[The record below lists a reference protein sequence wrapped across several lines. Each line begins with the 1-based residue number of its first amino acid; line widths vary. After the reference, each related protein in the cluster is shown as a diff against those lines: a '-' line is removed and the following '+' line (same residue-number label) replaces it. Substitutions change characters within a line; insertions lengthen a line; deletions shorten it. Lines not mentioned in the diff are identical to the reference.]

1 MSNSHIIKAVSLVLL
16 LLLFISSAPVLGD
29 QDQYPRTI
37 IDGTGNE
44 VTIEHAPERVFAIST
59 GLIGTTM
66 YIFGETDKIVGKGG
80 CTKGPANVE
89 TNYSYNG
96 KKYSHTTP
104 WAVEAILYPKLLD
117 DEALPFSGSQ
127 CKENYETIART
138 NPDIIIISTRAWGRD
153 SGDGCTK
160 SIETMKKLGV
170 PVVVL
175 NEIAVYDQDETE
187 VVYKEIEILGEV
199 FAKEEKA
206 REIID
211 LLKEQVKFIQD
222 RTKDIPDDEKRSFMY
237 AGISTRC
244 PGQGGV
250 SFVEGVDQLESI
262 MLENIVNAKNSYT
275 GNGRQVMSREQMLA
289 LDPDVILL
297 PTAQGVHTPDEL
309 YYDERFVDLQN
320 MRAIKEK
327 RVTGLPLIGCRTER
341 LSFPVSLIV
350 AAKAIYPERFGDI
363 KVNDWIDEYHRKLY
377 GVDDDILQEIKKGMC
392 LEWMAD
398 AGF

>member
-1 MSNSHIIKAVSLVLL
+1 MSNSHIIRIVSLVLL

-37 IDGTGNE
+37 IDGTGAE
-44 VTIEHAPERVFAIST
+44 VTIDHAPERVFAIST

-89 TNYSYNG
+89 TNYTYNG

-104 WAVEAILYPKLLD
+104 WAVEAILYPKYLD

-127 CKENYETIART
+127 CQENIETIAKT

-153 SGDGCTK
+153 NGEGCKK

-187 VVYKEIEILGEV
+187 VVYKEIELLGEI
-199 FAKEEKA
+199 FAKEDKA
-206 REIID
+206 QEIID

-309 YYDERFVDLQN
+309 YYDERFVDLQD

-341 LSFPVSLIV
+341 LSFPVSLMV

-363 KVNDWIDEYHRKLY
+363 KVNDWVDEYHRKLY
-377 GVDDDILQEIKKGMC
+377 GVDDDTLQEIKKGMC

>member
-1 MSNSHIIKAVSLVLL
+1 MSNSHIIRTVSLLLL
-16 LLLFISSAPVLGD
+16 LLLFISSAPVFGA

-37 IDGTGNE
+37 IDGTGAE

-89 TNYSYNG
+89 TNYTYNG

-187 VVYKEIEILGEV
+187 VVYKEIEILGEI

-206 REIID
+206 REIIY

-262 MLENIVNAKNSYT
+262 MLENIVNAKN
-275 GNGRQVMSREQMLA
+275 
-289 LDPDVILL
+289 
-297 PTAQGVHTPDEL
+297 
-309 YYDERFVDLQN
+309 
-320 MRAIKEK
+320 
-327 RVTGLPLIGCRTER
+327 
-341 LSFPVSLIV
+341 
-350 AAKAIYPERFGDI
+350 
-363 KVNDWIDEYHRKLY
+363 
-377 GVDDDILQEIKKGMC
+377 
-392 LEWMAD
+392 
-398 AGF
+398 

>member
-16 LLLFISSAPVLGD
+16 LLLFINSAPVLGD

-341 LSFPVSLIV
+341 LSFPVSLMV

>member
-1 MSNSHIIKAVSLVLL
+1 MSNSKIIRGVSLLLL
-16 LLLFISSAPVLGD
+16 LLLFISSAPVLGA

-37 IDGTGNE
+37 IDGTGAE

-66 YIFGETDKIVGKGG
+66 YAFGEADKIVGKGG

-89 TNYSYNG
+89 TNYTYNG

-104 WAVEAILYPKLLD
+104 WAVEAILYPKYLD

-127 CKENYETIART
+127 CQENYETIAKT

-153 SGDGCTK
+153 SGDGCKK

-250 SFVEGVDQLESI
+250 SYVEGVDQLESI
-262 MLENIVNAKNSYT
+262 MLENIVNAKNAYT
-275 GNGRQVMSREQMLA
+275 GDGRQVMSREQMLA

-341 LSFPVSLIV
+341 LSFPVSLMV
-350 AAKAIYPERFGDI
+350 AAKAIYPEKFEDI
-363 KVNDWIDEYHRKLY
+363 KVNDWVDEYHRKLY
-377 GVDDDILQEIKKGMC
+377 GVDDKTLQEIKKGMC